1 MARVTIMRV
10 LPSEDMPKIMI
21 VQAKH
26 SPAVSQQAVYC
37 HHQYEA
43 KSCAF
48 LKHIQI
54 RRNTDESYSMSIGI
68 LVK

>member
-1 MARVTIMRV
+1 MAWSAFFSM

-26 SPAVSQQAVYC
+26 SPAASQQAVHC

-48 LKHIQI
+48 S
-54 RRNTDESYSMSIGI
+54 D
-68 LVK
+68 

>member
-26 SPAVSQQAVYC
+26 SPAVSQQAVHC
-37 HHQYEA
+37 HHQYKA

-48 LKHIQI
+48 S
-54 RRNTDESYSMSIGI
+54 D
-68 LVK
+68 